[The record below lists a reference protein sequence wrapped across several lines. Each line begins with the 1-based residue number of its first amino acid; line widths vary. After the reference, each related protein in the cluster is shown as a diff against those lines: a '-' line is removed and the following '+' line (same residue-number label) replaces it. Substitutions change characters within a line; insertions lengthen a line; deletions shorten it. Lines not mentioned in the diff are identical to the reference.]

1 MNKIKI
7 AIFGL
12 GVVGSHVVKLLEKNK
27 LNLNGSKFE
36 IVALGAKNKSKK
48 RNFNVKKYQWIS
60 NFSDLEKN
68 YDKPDVIIETIGGT
82 GTYINKLYSYCIK
95 NGISLITANKAQL
108 AENGEKYFAQ
118 FDSQKLYLGFEA
130 AVLGAVPVVR
140 SIEQSILPAKV
151 KSIYGIFNGT
161 TNYIISQMYGNKIS
175 FQESLNQ
182 AIKSGFAEQDSSAD
196 LSGKDATHKL
206 VLLSNLSFGNKFSF
220 SDINYDGI
228 ENIKLIDLEQGLKL
242 GYKLKLVSLTERHS
256 NSKFYSSV
264 APCFVPENSLIAKTD
279 FEENVITLEG
289 DNFIKTSLVGKGA
302 GGFPTATSI
311 ISDLKKYSSHSS
323 DQGVFQVKFSNMPRA
338 TFINQ
343 SSRKRPYYLRMSVL
357 NKVGVLKSIAQL
369 FAQKS
374 ISIRSLIQ
382 LNTSND
388 KIVPIIIISDP
399 IDVDKITKV
408 VKNLKK
414 TSFLKKEISV
424 IRIEDNI
431 G

>member
-1 MNKIKI
+1 MKTINI

-12 GVVGSHVVKLLEKNK
+12 GVVGSHVVKLLEKNSYK
-27 LNLNGSKFE
+27 LSNNKFK
-36 IVALGAKNKSKK
+36 IVAICAKNKNKK
-48 RNFNVKKYQWIS
+48 RNFNVKKYNWIKNFQELS
-60 NFSDLEKN
+60 NI
-68 YDKPDVIIETIGGT
+68 DKPDLIIETIGGT
-82 GTYINKLYSYCIK
+82 GKYINDIYKYCLK
-95 NGISLITANKAQL
+95 SKISLITANKAQL
-108 AENGEKYFAQ
+108 AEKGNYFFGE
-118 FDSQKLYLGFEA
+118 FDKKNLFLGFEA

-140 SIEQSILPAKV
+140 GIEHSILPSKIN
-151 KSIYGIFNGT
+151 SISGIFNGT
-161 TNYIISQMYGNKIS
+161 TNYIISQMYENKIS
-175 FQESLNQ
+175 FQDSLNQ
-182 AIKSGFAEQDSSAD
+182 AIKNGFAEQDSSAD

-206 VLLSNLSFGNKFSF
+206 VLLSNLSFSSKFSF

-242 GYKLKLVSLTERHS
+242 GYKLKLVSLSERHK
-256 NSKFYSSV
+256 NKFYSSV
-264 APCFVPENSLIAKTD
+264 APCFIPENSLIAKTD

-323 DQGVFQVKFSNMPRA
+323 DQGVFQVKFSNMPRS